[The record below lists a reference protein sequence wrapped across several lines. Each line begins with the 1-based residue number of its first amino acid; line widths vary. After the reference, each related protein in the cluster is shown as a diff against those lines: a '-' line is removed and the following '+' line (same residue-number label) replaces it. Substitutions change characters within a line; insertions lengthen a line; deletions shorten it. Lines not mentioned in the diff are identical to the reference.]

1 MQGRRQVAEGR
12 VDGLRLA
19 QLVHTDLPRA
29 RDERQVQ
36 ISRALRGIRPHT
48 VSYVLKLGVAA
59 ADDENQGKM

>member
-1 MQGRRQVAEGR
+1 MISKQ
-12 VDGLRLA
+12 LA

-29 RDERQVQ
+29 RDERHEQ
-36 ISRALRGIRPHT
+36 ISRALREVRPHT